1 MRRAWLSLAWGTGL
15 AALGAS
21 VIVLAAMAT
30 VAMPEVH
37 QKAAGIALAIA
48 GVWALSRGGTILY
61 GLLLAR

>member
-1 MRRAWLSLAWGTGL
+1 MWLRYAWGL
-15 AALGAS
+15 FWAALGAS

-30 VAMPEVH
+30 VAMPEMH
-37 QKAAGIALAIA
+37 QKAAGIALAVA